1 MTPAAD
7 GPGLASAEWRGIGA
21 ITAAALA
28 LFVVVR
34 ELPTGTNLSHMDFR
48 VQGGNAIEFCDPA
61 NPQFLPVVA
70 VRSPVTLTVTTQA
83 PPQAGAEV
91 RATLV
96 LTTFSGKPIAPEDL
110 QVVQTRRIHLMI
122 VDPSLDDYQH
132 VHPEPGRRPGEWTF
146 HFRPRFGG
154 AYRIFADFTP
164 VATNRGLY
172 SESELA
178 VGGPPSPVVAGS
190 QAVAGTTTQGGFRF
204 TLAPA
209 SAPIRA
215 GVPSDLTLAVA
226 NPSGGLVPLEP
237 VMGAFAHLVAFD
249 APRSGFAH
257 IHPTA
262 PGPARPPDPSHPAF
276 AFRLTIP
283 RPGRYVIWSQVDL
296 AGSETFAPFW
306 FDVAPP

>member
-7 GPGLASAEWRGIGA
+7 GPRLDPAQWRGVA
-21 ITAAALA
+21 TITGVALA

-34 ELPTGTNLSHMDFR
+34 LLPTGTNLSHMDFR
-48 VQGGNAIEFCDPA
+48 VQGGNSIEFCDPA

-70 VRSPVTLTVTTQA
+70 VRSPVTLTVTTAA

-96 LTTFSGKPIAPEDL
+96 LTTYSGKPIAPEDL

-132 VHPEPGRRPGEWTF
+132 VHPVPGRRAGEWTF
-146 HFRPRFGG
+146 QFRPRFGG

-178 VGGPPSPVVAGS
+178 VGGPPNPVAAGS
-190 QAVAGTTTQGGFRF
+190 QDASWTASEGGYRF
-204 TLAPA
+204 ALTPA
-209 SAPIRA
+209 SIPIRA
-215 GVPSDLTLAVA
+215 GAPSDLTLTVA
-226 NPSGGLVPLEP
+226 APGGGPVPLEP
-237 VMGAFAHLVAFD
+237 VMGAYAHLVAFD

-262 PGPARPPDPSHPAF
+262 PEQARPPDPSRPAL

-296 AGSETFAPFW
+296 AGRETFAPFW
-306 FDVAPP
+306 FDVRAP